1 MLQGRGKV
9 IESDE
14 IEFRDVPIV
23 TPNGDILVRSL
34 SFHVRPGQ
42 HLLIVGPNGCGKS
55 SLFRILGGL
64 WPVYGGVVRKPPSSH
79 FILIPQRPY
88 LSLGT
93 LRDQV
98 IYPHSK
104 ADMEARKSRRSLI
117 RFVDADVDCNGTGG
131 VTDADLLEILAMV
144 QMEGVVEREG
154 GWGAARE
161 WREALS
167 GGDQQKIAWARLF
180 YHVPKVSSRSFDAPS
195 FTNRLLVCCARRSYL
210 PGSSGGGGPDDGAC
224 DEARNHSVDCL
235 ASTFALEIPFPDPPL

>member
-64 WPVYGGVVRKPPSSH
+64 WPVYGGLVRKPPSSQ

-104 ADMEARKSRRSLI
+104 TDMEARKSQRSLI
-117 RFVDADVDCNGTGG
+117 RFVDIDFDCNGTGG
-131 VTDADLLEILAMV
+131 VRDADLLEILAMV

-154 GWGAARE
+154 GWDAARE

-180 YHVPKVSSRSFDAPS
+180 YHAPKVGAGPCDAPS
-195 FTNRLLVCCARRSYL
+195 STDMFPVRCARRSYL
-210 PGSSGGGGPDDGAC
+210 TSSFGGRGPDDGAC
-224 DEARNHSVDCL
+224 DQARNHTVDRL